1 MSNLN
6 INFYIK
12 VILFISTTGIVNVYG
27 QTAVTSKYNFS
38 YSVSDKEIT
47 VFDDGKE
54 TRIQLPK
61 GLSNPVVFTRNSS
74 GEVMLEVKNEAAY
87 ISVQGIYSKLLLRW
101 SSRKKVSVKYSGV
114 PDSQRIGLKTPA
126 AALTV
131 KKPVA
136 NDTSVALAQYV
147 EFQKNK
153 HEKVVADLRPPEG
166 DIPASTLTDKNEPVA
181 ITNAKET
188 VLAQIEKPQ
197 VIKYEVSPAD
207 QNFRKVLTRW
217 AQESGWSF
225 EAENWVVGRDIP
237 VGGSAVMLTEFKTA
251 VKSLLKSTLLT
262 DLPVQ
267 PCFYTNKV
275 LRVIPASELCMR
287 SVN

>member
-1 MSNLN
+1 M
-6 INFYIK
+6 
-12 VILFISTTGIVNVYG
+12 V
-27 QTAVTSKYNFS
+27 ASKYNFS

-61 GLSNPVVFTRNSS
+61 GLSNPVVFTNNAS
-74 GEVMLEVKNEAAY
+74 GEVMLELKNEGAY
-87 ISVQGIYSKLLLRW
+87 VSVQGIYSKLLLRW

-114 PDSQRIGLKTPA
+114 PDSQRVGLKSLAIASTF
-126 AALTV
+126 T
-131 KKPVA
+131 KTVA
-136 NDTSVALAQYV
+136 NENSVALAEYV
-147 EFQKNK
+147 EFKKNK
-153 HEKVVADLRPPEG
+153 NEKEGVVVTSAEGGIPVSASYESSVPIAGSLR
-166 DIPASTLTDKNEPVA
+166 V
-181 ITNAKET
+181 
-188 VLAQIEKPQ
+188 QIESDA
-197 VIKYEVSPAD
+197 IKKGLEVVTARVERMQEFKFEVSQAD

-217 AQESGWSF
+217 AKAADWNF

-251 VKSLLKSTLLT
+251 VRSLLKSTLLT

-275 LRVIPASELCMR
+275 LRVIPASEMCMR
-287 SVN
+287 SDN